1 MIEIKVPATS
11 ASFGP
16 GFDWLGI
23 ALNMY
28 NTFFIEEIETGLE
41 INGCD
46 EFFSNEANLMYTSM
60 KESFKIIG
68 YNPKGLKIKFESDIP
83 MSRGLGSSASC
94 ILAGVMAANEISLS
108 GLSKNEILEIAS
120 SIEGHP
126 DNIAPALFG
135 GMTISIQENNQVY
148 YDKIK
153 ISEGLKFCALIPD
166 FTLSTEKS
174 RSILPDTVSYK
185 DAVFNVGRVSLIVSA
200 LVNGNLDLINLACQD
215 KLHQTYRGTLIQGY
229 DDIIH
234 KSKLSDSL
242 GVFLSGAGPSIMAIL
257 KEENNNFSSKM
268 EDFLSKFENKWT
280 VKELKIDFEG
290 AIVKNY

>member
-11 ASFGP
+11 ANFGP
-16 GFDWLGI
+16 GFDCLGI

-28 NTFFIEEIETGLE
+28 NTFIVEETETGLE

-46 EFFSNEANLMYTSM
+46 EIFSDETNLMYKSM

-68 YNPKGLKIKFESDIP
+68 YKPKGLKIKFESDIP
-83 MSRGLGSSASC
+83 ISRGLGSSASC
-94 ILAGVMAANEISLS
+94 ILAGVMAANEIAKANLN
-108 GLSKNEILEIAS
+108 KNEILEIAS
-120 SIEGHP
+120 EIEGHP

-153 ISEGLKFCALIPD
+153 ISDGLKFCALIPD
-166 FTLSTEKS
+166 FTLSTKES
-174 RSILPDTVSYK
+174 RSVLPNTVSYK
-185 DAVFNVGRVSLIVSA
+185 DAVFNIGRVSLIISA
-200 LVNGNLDLINLACQD
+200 LINGNLDLINLACDD
-215 KLHQTYRGTLIQGY
+215 KLHQTYRGRLINGY
-229 DDIIH
+229 DDIIQ
-234 KSKLSDSL
+234 KSKLSNSL

-257 KEENNNFSSKM
+257 KEENNNFYSDM
-268 EDFLSKFENKWT
+268 EDFLADFEGKWT

-290 AIVKNY
+290 AIVRRY